1 MPPGRFGA
9 VSEALLFG
17 YIVYGAKS
25 LVKTPCRALRIAL
38 CRALFEGAIGRRCL
52 NRRFGVRVVTKDM

>member
-9 VSEALLFG
+9 VLEALLFG

-25 LVKTPCRALRIAL
+25 LVKRRCRALRIAL
-38 CRALFEGAIGRRCL
+38 CRALFNGPGGGVCLGRCL
-52 NRRFGVRVVTKDM
+52 GVRVVTKDM